1 MRTERKWNGNV
12 PGFESGNVGNTNRKG
27 KFIFKGIFFSG
38 SGILGNVRLV
48 TRAHL
53 FAAKTNVL
61 RKLNRM
67 DTVARKFYNKHKD
80 EANEELPITPWEDV
94 IARKPEALKY
104 PCMCLQFCAK
114 EPVEQ
119 SYVTA
124 AQRLGFY
131 RVLRLIQGHNFNFY
145 GFLKT
150 NFLVK

>member
-1 MRTERKWNGNV
+1 
-12 PGFESGNVGNTNRKG
+12 
-27 KFIFKGIFFSG
+27 
-38 SGILGNVRLV
+38 
-48 TRAHL
+48 
-53 FAAKTNVL
+53 
-61 RKLNRM
+61 M

-145 GFLKT
+145 GFFKK
-150 NFLVK
+150 NFMLNRVLWFVRDQKLTFMGFSVFRDSKLTFVPVFVVFNLSE